1 MNNYTYTFIRYL
13 TLLRGNVP
21 DFTHQFTTFFS
32 FLIINF
38 SILSFRLYIYI
49 QYIIIII
56 YAFFHNNINNLVIK
70 YFVSMYFNFY
80 YILYIKLTII

>member
-13 TLLRGNVP
+13 TLLQGNVP

-32 FLIINF
+32 FLIINLN
-38 SILSFRLYIYI
+38 ILSIRIYIYI
-49 QYIIIII
+49 QYITII
-56 YAFFHNNINNLVIK
+56 YTFFYNNINNLILK
-70 YFVSMYFNFY
+70 YFSSMYFNSY